1 MNVAKLGKTVV
12 KLLLHILF
20 AIYEQEM
27 ALLFQLVVDVR
38 GERHLPSAP
47 RREVF
52 RRFRERY
59 VGEIKDSLLNLLIE
73 AAVVSRKG

>member
-38 GERHLPSAP
+38 GDGLTGDDA